1 MREDTARNQHSQ
13 TEMMTHKVP
22 TFIFWE
28 VKSELTGRFYDI
40 TTGLE
45 LVMVEYVNLNKGDL
59 KTWEILCLV

>member
-1 MREDTARNQHSQ
+1 MREDTARNQYSQ